1 MKIHQQAVLEELRK
15 EPNIAPYFDAIRKH
29 PRMLV
34 GMEVPSMVG
43 EGKERL
49 KDSADAADWVDA
61 VKEMLRA
68 EIESRAQARMEEDG
82 GLRKTVHASIELF
95 QNNPD
100 LVPST
105 KGFDIELANKVT
117 ELAKPYEHRV
127 DGKLIGY
134 NIPLQPLVDLVRGQ
148 LKEARAAAATA
159 QPAAGAPAAP
169 QPPAQPSARKP
180 APAPQAGIPASAGT
194 SAEPNDFSALFG
206 TIGLSD
212 FRL

>member
-1 MKIHQQAVLEELRK
+1 MKITQQTVLEELRK
-15 EPNIAPYFDAIRKH
+15 EPAVAPYFDAIRKH

-49 KDSADAADWVDA
+49 KDSADAADWVEA

-68 EIESRAQARMEEDG
+68 EIESRAQTRMEEDG

-100 LVPST
+100 LVPRT
-105 KGFDIELANKVT
+105 KGFDIELATKVT

-148 LKEARAAAATA
+148 LKEARATKAPA

-169 QPPAQPSARKP
+169 QPPAQPSTRKP

-194 SAEPNDFSALFG
+194 SAEVDDFSTLFG